1 MVDNTELI
9 FRKFSFDDTKKLSET
24 YELCFGTKVD
34 ERYFKWKYIDNPAGE
49 VAAFVAGASDGTIA
63 AFYGVLPEIYLVNGN
78 TKRIY
83 QSMDTMTHPD
93 FQRRGLFGLLAKKT
107 YEYVAETEGELK
119 IVGIPGLTSYPGFVK
134 KLEWT
139 DIHQFK
145 YFFTNRILFKAAGLL
160 RRTKKAKF
168 EIITEMNSA
177 LLEFLDRRELSEKP
191 IQPVISEDFFSWRVF
206 KNPLKNFQVIQI
218 QDENSKIIGVCVYTT
233 DEEKRCFIHFLSF
246 VKRDL
251 FSDYSGAVIECL
263 FAETGAQFV
272 YTWEPVEETTHK
284 ALKKLGFV
292 TNPLDKGLFSY
303 HVPLI
308 IRAEP
313 NATDG
318 TSWYEVNNFDVQPLM
333 QD

>member
-1 MVDNTELI
+1 MADNSELE
-9 FRKFSFDDTKKLSET
+9 FRKFTFADTEKLSET
-24 YELCFGTKVD
+24 YELCFGAKVD
-34 ERYFKWKYIDNPAGE
+34 DRYFQWKYTDNPAGE
-49 VAAFVAGASDGTIA
+49 VVAFVAEAPEGTIA
-63 AFYGVLPEIYLVNGN
+63 AYYGVLPEIYLVNG
-78 TKRIY
+78 KPKKIY

-107 YEYVAETEGELK
+107 YEYVAEAEGELK

-134 KLEWT
+134 KLEWK

-145 YFFTNRILFKAAGLL
+145 YFFTNKILFKAAGLL

-168 EIITEMNSA
+168 ERVAEMNSD
-177 LLEFLDRRELSEKP
+177 LSDFFSQREVSEKP
-191 IQPVISEDFFSWRVF
+191 IQPNITADFFDWRVF
-206 KNPLKNFQVIQI
+206 KNPLKNFQTIQI
-218 QDENSKIIGVCVYTT
+218 RDENNKIIGVCVYTI
-233 DEEKRCFIHFLSF
+233 DEENRCFVHFLSF

-251 FSDYSGAVIECL
+251 FSDYSGAVIEYL
-263 FAETGAQFV
+263 FAKTGAQFV
-272 YTWEPVEETTHK
+272 YTWEPAEETSHK
-284 ALKKLGFV
+284 ALKKLGFI

-313 NATDG
+313 EMTDG
-318 TSWYEVNNFDVQPLM
+318 TSWYDVNNFDVQPLM